1 MNEILHFCMNNIDN
15 WKRAISIVN
24 RMIDDKI
31 EIYEVMKIFTP
42 MATSARRKLLYCD
55 PSITTDDLDQVEKAI
70 VRYNST
76 LEEIGKTQVETRI
89 KRSMY
94 FQKLKEHYDKDKDKK

>member
-1 MNEILHFCMNNIDN
+1 MNNIDN
-15 WKRAISIVN
+15 WKRAISLVQ

-42 MATSARRKLLYCD
+42 MATPARRNLLYCN
-55 PSITTDDLDQVEKAI
+55 PGISSSDLDQVEKAI
-70 VRYNST
+70 ERYKST
-76 LEEIGKTQVETRI
+76 LEEMGKTEVEVRI
-89 KRSMY
+89 KRSTY

>member
-1 MNEILHFCMNNIDN
+1 MNNVQN
-15 WKRAISIVN
+15 WKRSISLLN
-24 RMIDDKI
+24 QMLEEKI

-42 MATSARRKLLYCD
+42 MASSARRNLLYCS
-55 PSITTDDLDQVEKAI
+55 PHISESDLDQVEKAI
-70 VRYNST
+70 QRYKST

-94 FQKLKEHYDKDKDKK
+94 FQKLKEHYDKDKNKK

>member
-1 MNEILHFCMNNIDN
+1 MNRTDN

-24 RMIDDKI
+24 QMIDDKI

-55 PSITTDDLDQVEKAI
+55 PHITSEDLDQVEKAI
-70 VRYNST
+70 ARYNST
-76 LEEIGKTQVETRI
+76 LEEMGKTQVETRI

>member
-1 MNEILHFCMNNIDN
+1 MNNVDN

-24 RMIDDKI
+24 TMIEDKI

-42 MATSARRKLLYCD
+42 MAFPARRNLLYCN
-55 PSITTDDLDQVEKAI
+55 PNISSDDLDQVEKAI
-70 VRYNST
+70 LRYKKT
-76 LEEIGKTQVETRI
+76 LEDIAKTQVETRI
-89 KRSMY
+89 KRSAY